1 MLPWLE
7 CRVTDRRGG
16 GRGGGDIMAEE
27 TEVDEGEESCE
38 RERLRDTG
46 TGGGDFR
53 LDVRLRLRD
62 LVSSSGGKF

>member
-1 MLPWLE
+1 
-7 CRVTDRRGG
+7 
-16 GRGGGDIMAEE
+16 MAEE